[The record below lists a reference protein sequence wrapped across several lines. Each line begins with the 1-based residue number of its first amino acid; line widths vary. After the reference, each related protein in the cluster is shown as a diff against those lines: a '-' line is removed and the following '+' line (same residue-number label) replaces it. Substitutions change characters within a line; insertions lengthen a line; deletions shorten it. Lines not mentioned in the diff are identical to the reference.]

1 MKALTL
7 TPQQA
12 LLLRGIADQPTLID
26 SKNPAIPTDG
36 GLAYAT
42 GVRDGE
48 AQLARRLLQAV
59 GK

>member
-1 MKALTL
+1 MKPLTL

-12 LLLRGIADQPTLID
+12 LLLRGIADQPTLVD
-26 SKNPAIPTDG
+26 AKNPAIPADG

-48 AQLARRLLQAV
+48 AQLARRLLAAAA
-59 GK
+59 K

>member
-26 SKNPAIPTDG
+26 SKHPVIPADG
-36 GLAYAT
+36 GLAYEIGRAH
-42 GVRDGE
+42 V
-48 AQLARRLLQAV
+48 
-59 GK
+59 